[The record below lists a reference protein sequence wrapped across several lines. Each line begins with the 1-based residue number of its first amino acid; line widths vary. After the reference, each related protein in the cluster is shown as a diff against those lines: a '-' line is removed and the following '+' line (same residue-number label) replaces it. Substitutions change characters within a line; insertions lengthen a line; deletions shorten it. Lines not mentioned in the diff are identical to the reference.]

1 MFILSIFSTYIVEST
16 GMNKEILIVNT
27 QTICNWLWASKYNI
41 NCNDSTI
48 NNCVCLSIHKKWQP
62 VNVFRPMFIWNQQR
76 QVTNDIDGFSNAFGR
91 NVTATFFEKLP
102 LMASQDSKS
111 RIFIIHDVYREEWG
125 WKVYIFHVFVLFVV
139 FLRRCNRLL
148 LI

>member
-16 GMNKEILIVNT
+16 GMNKEILIVDT
-27 QTICNWLWASKYNI
+27 QTICNRLWASKYNI

-91 NVTATFFEKLP
+91 NVTATFFETLP
-102 LMASQDSKS
+102 LMARFKTQNHAFSYSWRLQRRMRMKSIHFS
-111 RIFIIHDVYREEWG
+111 RICAICG
-125 WKVYIFHVFVLFVV
+125 VFTQM
-139 FLRRCNRLL
+139 
-148 LI
+148 